1 MKRFRCFVCGRHVVL
16 REATRGYG
24 LTCKSCLEIISDIPP
39 KAQKLLSF
47 IFRRLEDLEN
57 RHGG

>member
-16 REATRGYG
+16 REIRKADG
-24 LTCKSCLEIISDIPP
+24 LTCKSCMEILADIPP

-47 IFRRLEDLEN
+47 IFRRLEDLESKN
-57 RHGG
+57 G